1 MKHKEIKY
9 VEFSRMQQASRSF
22 DLSIVKIDQDG
33 NQKEQ
38 FKNIE
43 KSEIRVLMNYFKNA
57 NIKMRQLNSDTNKPE
72 DMDDLDSEQL
82 DEEIKQSQSQGVEG
96 NKADNGVTVGRSGRR
111 RVPVSGAAAAKMN
124 ELEDDS

>member
-1 MKHKEIKY
+1 
-9 VEFSRMQQASRSF
+9 MQQASRSF

-82 DEEIKQSQSQGVEG
+82 DEEIKQS
-96 NKADNGVTVGRSGRR
+96 
-111 RVPVSGAAAAKMN
+111 
-124 ELEDDS
+124 